1 MLTAV
6 ASGRVNLIGDHTDY
20 TGGLVMPMVLG
31 ESTVIRGTAQS
42 DLVWDLISADD
53 PTPAR
58 ITLPVID
65 PARITP
71 SWARYVAGVIAVFQE
86 KGFVVTGFSGTVETT
101 IPIGS
106 GLSSSAALEVAVARI
121 ITQLINNQSITS
133 VDLARM
139 CQRAEHIATG
149 VPCGIM
155 DQLSIIAGRPQTATL
170 INCHDLHIEFV
181 DIPNEI
187 DFSVKFVHHRTLTDS
202 AYSNRVAQC
211 QAIEAVIGPLRLATT
226 DDLSST
232 SSFTSIPS
240 PHRELLV
247 RRARHVITE
256 NQRVRDFAQ
265 ALHTGNYKRAGR
277 LMTESHWSLSQDYE
291 TSTPAMDEAVK
302 ESLTAP
308 GVLGARMTGG
318 GFGGCIVI
326 LRSRL

>member
-1 MLTAV
+1 MLTAI

-20 TGGLVMPMVLG
+20 TGGLVMPMALG
-31 ESTVIRGTAQS
+31 ESTTIRGTAQS
-42 DLVWDLISADD
+42 DLVWDLVSADD
-53 PTPAR
+53 PTPAH

-65 PARITP
+65 PAHITP

-86 KGFVVTGFSGTVETT
+86 KGFVVPGFSGTVETT

-121 ITQLINNQSITS
+121 ITQLIDGHSITS

-139 CQRAEHIATG
+139 CQRAEHIATE

-155 DQLSIIAGRPQTATL
+155 DQLSIVAGRPQTATL
-170 INCHDLHIEFV
+170 IDCHDLHIEFV
-181 DIPNEI
+181 EIPSDI
-187 DFSVKFVHHRTLTDS
+187 DFTVQFIHHRTLADS

-211 QAIEAVIGPLRLATT
+211 RAIESVIGPLRLATI
-226 DDLSST
+226 DDLSSIGST
-232 SSFTSIPS
+232 SSAPS
-240 PHRELLV
+240 FESEQLV
-247 RRARHVITE
+247 RRGRHVITE

-265 ALHTGNYKRAGR
+265 ALRTGNYERAGH

-291 TSTPAMDEAVK
+291 TSTPAMDAAVT
-302 ESLTAP
+302 EILASP
-308 GVLGARMTGG
+308 GVFGARMTGG

-326 LRSRL
+326 LRSR